1 MAEKKT
7 PFRANHV
14 GSLLRP
20 PELLQARFSFFSG
33 SGLAITHPNVVATL
47 PRLVIRVIF
56 AFGVAGAQLGPER
69 GMAAGALRVRV

>member
-1 MAEKKT
+1 MAEEKKP

-20 PELLQARFSFFSG
+20 PELLQARFSFSR

-47 PRLVIRVIF
+47 PRLVIRLIF
-56 AFGVAGAQLGPER
+56 ALGVAGAQLGPER
-69 GMAAGALRVRV
+69 RRS